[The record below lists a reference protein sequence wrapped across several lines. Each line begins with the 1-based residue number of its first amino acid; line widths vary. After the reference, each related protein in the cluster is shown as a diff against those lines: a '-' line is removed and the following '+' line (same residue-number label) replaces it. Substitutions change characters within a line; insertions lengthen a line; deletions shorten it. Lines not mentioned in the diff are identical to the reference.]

1 MANGSKRGK
10 IRDYLEQFK
19 QDKEPMASRGLKRV
33 VREPRPTRSDVKL
46 ERSASTPGPHQ
57 RRPAAPRGAKP
68 AAGRLKT
75 LGWYKKR
82 SK

>member
-33 VREPRPTRSDVKL
+33 VREPRPTRSDVEL